1 MQQII
6 IHFQLNRNSNSN
18 RLTLP
23 KLTATVGKELREPIL
38 LKLEQFFKLPRMFY
52 KEKEKEAKNKHKA

>member
-1 MQQII
+1 M
-6 IHFQLNRNSNSN
+6 
-18 RLTLP
+18 P